1 MDMIENK
8 EQYKKEYNDFF
19 NYAFQRYTLAF
30 SKPVLQESYHVAEG
44 MEDAATE
51 IGNIAK
57 KFITEIIENEP
68 LNMTQENRFDMMNN
82 YIRTRFSFD
91 KDYKNNMLENLKKGE
106 IPSPILLDGT
116 GYSIDIQFEDNVK
129 KPTVTAQIPWRNKDD
144 DSFGT
149 IIIFINMYKYL
160 RGIYDINNSNIY
172 SLLVS
177 SIAHELQHA
186 FDMYI
191 LPHCNPLDTN
201 KRAGIMLDF
210 EDDVFGLKNKQ
221 DFMLVSQLLY
231 MMAPE
236 EVNARLAEL
245 KMVLKILSENKELA
259 NAMFYEIFM
268 DRKSRFKTVSQDYTI
283 LESALMRDVADNK
296 VLQVVTRVDLF
307 YNTIKQLLVYKVD
320 SPLHYNAIILII
332 GYYMYRH
339 NLIKMPE
346 NKTQKSIIRKYL
358 SDADRLKKIIDFE
371 HIAANVPPIMNFVTE
386 TIFSSIKKHFSQ
398 YLSNVH
404 VIIAQK
410 FPHLYNYKRVDEVFE
425 CVGSLYPDEVILY
438 PVV

>member
-1 MDMIENK
+1 MIKNVK
-8 EQYKKEYNDFF
+8 QYKKEYNDFF
-19 NYAFQRYTLAF
+19 EYAFRRYILAF
-30 SKPVLQESYHVAEG
+30 SKPGLYESNHVAEG

-57 KFITEIIENEP
+57 KFITEIIESGSFNTSKETP
-68 LNMTQENRFDMMNN
+68 FRIKDNH
-82 YIRTRFSFD
+82 IHTRFSFD
-91 KDYKNNMLENLKKGE
+91 KDYKNNMLESLKKGE

-116 GYSIDIQFEDNVK
+116 GYPIDIQFEDNVK

-210 EDDVFGLKNKQ
+210 GDDVFGLKNKQ

-245 KMVLKILSENKELA
+245 KMVLKILSENNELT
-259 NAMFYEIFM
+259 NAMFYETFM

-307 YNTIKQLLVYKVD
+307 YNTIKQLLIYKVD
-320 SPLHYNAIILII
+320 YPLHYNAIILII
-332 GYYMYRH
+332 GYYMYKH

-358 SDADRLKKIIDFE
+358 SDAERLKKIINFE

-386 TIFSSIKKHFSQ
+386 TIFSSIQKHFSQ

-425 CVGSLYPDEVILY
+425 CAGSLYPDEVILY

>member
-1 MDMIENK
+1 
-8 EQYKKEYNDFF
+8 
-19 NYAFQRYTLAF
+19 
-30 SKPVLQESYHVAEG
+30 
-44 MEDAATE
+44 
-51 IGNIAK
+51 
-57 KFITEIIENEP
+57 
-68 LNMTQENRFDMMNN
+68 
-82 YIRTRFSFD
+82 
-91 KDYKNNMLENLKKGE
+91 
-106 IPSPILLDGT
+106 
-116 GYSIDIQFEDNVK
+116 
-129 KPTVTAQIPWRNKDD
+129 
-144 DSFGT
+144 
-149 IIIFINMYKYL
+149 
-160 RGIYDINNSNIY
+160 
-172 SLLVS
+172 
-177 SIAHELQHA
+177 
-186 FDMYI
+186 MYI

-245 KMVLKILSENKELA
+245 KMVLKILSENKELT
-259 NAMFYEIFM
+259 NAMFYETFM

-320 SPLHYNAIILII
+320 SPLHYNAIMLII

-339 NLIKMPE
+339 NLIKMPD
-346 NKTQKSIIRKYL
+346 NKTQKLIIRKYL
-358 SDADRLKKIIDFE
+358 SDSNRLNKIIDLG
-371 HIAANVPPIMNFVTE
+371 HITANVPPIMNFVTE
-386 TIFSSIKKHFSQ
+386 TIFLSIKKHFSQ
-398 YLSNVH
+398 YLSKVH

-410 FPHLYNYKRVDEVFE
+410 FPHLYNYKRLDEVFE
-425 CVGSLYPDEVILY
+425 CAGSLYPDEVILY